1 MNDIQISI
9 FYSTPI
15 ICKCMYYTYVLYI
28 TYSIIYYIL
37 KKVGALI

>member
-15 ICKCMYYTYVLYI
+15 ICKCMYYTYFTLHIV
-28 TYSIIYYIL
+28 YYIL